1 MTRQQSE
8 PVWEQRMRLPIPV
21 SCLTIVLDALRQA
34 GKHEEAAYL
43 EEQAADYVDPELNAE
58 REAWIAQADNEHGRD
73 GEIEFDSDSAV
84 SRSDEGAY
92 VLAWVW
98 VYASESEEDTNDN
111 EPASSATA

>member
-1 MTRQQSE
+1 MTRQQNE
-8 PVWEQRMRLPIPV
+8 PVWEQRMRLPLPV
-21 SCLTIVLDALRQA
+21 SCLSIVLEALRQA

-43 EEQAADYVDPELNAE
+43 EELAADYVDPELNAE

-84 SRSDEGAY
+84 SRSDDGAY

-98 VYASESEEDTNDN
+98 VYDLKSEETDED